1 MLNLWLNG
9 EQETIENWQV
19 QMELIKICY
28 HNTRSVYP
36 KL

>member
-1 MLNLWLNG
+1 MMLNLWLNG

-19 QMELIKICY
+19 QVELICAY
-28 HNTRSVYP
+28 L